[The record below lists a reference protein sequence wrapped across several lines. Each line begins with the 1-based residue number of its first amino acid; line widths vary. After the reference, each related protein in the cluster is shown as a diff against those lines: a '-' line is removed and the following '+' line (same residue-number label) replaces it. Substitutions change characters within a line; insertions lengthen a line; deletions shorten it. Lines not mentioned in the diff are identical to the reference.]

1 MLLFLKKKETLKRL
15 PNEASIYSAETTAID
30 LAMNIIANH
39 KASKFII
46 YTDSKSVLLALQ
58 NRHTSSPLTTK
69 LLNKLNTLSKNNI
82 IFTCIPSHIGIQGN
96 EKADKAAKKALQ
108 IDMCKSKIPY
118 TDLKPTIKKFISDK
132 WQKSWDNHTQ
142 NKLHEIQEAI
152 REWPTGYRS
161 IRREVILARLRIGHT
176 HITLSHLLKG
186 EDAPVCPS
194 CKVQLTTKHILLNCN
209 KLKHICTKYYQARN
223 LRDIFKNTN
232 PENIFNFLKKS
243 NFFSKI

>member
-1 MLLFLKKKETLKRL
+1 MLLFLKKKKKETLKRL

-58 NRHTSSPLTTK
+58 NRDTSSPLITK
-69 LLNKLNTLSKNNI
+69 LLNKLNTLSKNNNI
-82 IFTCIPSHIGIQGN
+82 IFTWIPSHIGIQGN

-132 WQKSWDNHTQ
+132 WQKSWDNQTQ
-142 NKLHEIQEAI
+142 NKLHETQEAI
-152 REWPTGYRS
+152 GEWPTGYRS
-161 IRREVILARLRIGHT
+161 IMKRRSNTCQIAYWAHPHYSFT
-176 HITLSHLLKG
+176 
-186 EDAPVCPS
+186 PVKRGGCPS
-194 CKVQLTTKHILLNCN
+194 VPIMQSTTHNQTYPS
-209 KLKHICTKYYQARN
+209 KL
-223 LRDIFKNTN
+223 
-232 PENIFNFLKKS
+232 
-243 NFFSKI
+243 

>member
-30 LAMNIIANH
+30 LAMNIVANH

-58 NRHTSSPLTTK
+58 NRDTSSPLITK
-69 LLNKLNTLSKNNI
+69 LLNKLNTLSKNNNI
-82 IFTCIPSHIGIQGN
+82 IFTWIPSHISIQGN
-96 EKADKAAKKALQ
+96 EKADKAAKKPLQ

-132 WQKSWDNHTQ
+132 WQKSWDNQTQ

-152 REWPTGYRS
+152 GY
-161 IRREVILARLRIGHT
+161 RREVILARLRIGHT
-176 HITLSHLLKG
+176 HITHSHLLKG
-186 EDAPVCPS
+186 EDAQCAHHA
-194 CKVQLTTKHILLNCN
+194 K
-209 KLKHICTKYYQARN
+209 
-223 LRDIFKNTN
+223 
-232 PENIFNFLKKS
+232 
-243 NFFSKI
+243 

>member
-1 MLLFLKKKETLKRL
+1 
-15 PNEASIYSAETTAID
+15 
-30 LAMNIIANH
+30 MNIIANY

-46 YTDSKSVLLALQ
+46 YTDSKSVLLGLQ
-58 NRHTSSPLTTK
+58 NRDTSSLLITK
-69 LLNKLNTLSKNNI
+69 LLSKLNTLSKNNNI
-82 IFTCIPSHIGIQGN
+82 IFTWIPSHIGIQGN

-132 WQKSWDNHTQ
+132 WQKSWDNQTQ

-176 HITLSHLLKG
+176 HITHSRLLKG
-186 EDAPVCPS
+186 WMPQCA
-194 CKVQLTTKHILLNCN
+194 H
-209 KLKHICTKYYQARN
+209 HAKYNSQ
-223 LRDIFKNTN
+223 
-232 PENIFNFLKKS
+232 PNISF
-243 NFFSKI
+243 

>member
-1 MLLFLKKKETLKRL
+1 MLLFLKKKESLKCL

-58 NRHTSSPLTTK
+58 NRDTSPPPPPPLITK
-69 LLNKLNTLSKNNI
+69 LLNNLNTLSKNNNI
-82 IFTCIPSHIGIQGN
+82 IFTWIPSHIGIQGN

-132 WQKSWDNHTQ
+132 WQKSWIIRPKTNSMKYK
-142 NKLHEIQEAI
+142 KLLESG
-152 REWPTGYRS
+152 R
-161 IRREVILARLRIGHT
+161 
-176 HITLSHLLKG
+176 
-186 EDAPVCPS
+186 
-194 CKVQLTTKHILLNCN
+194 
-209 KLKHICTKYYQARN
+209 QAT
-223 LRDIFKNTN
+223 DIS
-232 PENIFNFLKKS
+232 EEKK
-243 NFFSKI
+243 